1 MLEKGLQLKWSSHL
15 MPVRTVGVR
24 VHLLREPLQV
34 GADVVFEPLT
44 VADVSSERA
53 AVTHQRVHPVLVDEL
68 RQTTGEDRTH
78 SAVLMDLL
86 PIMKCC
92 LFVSS
97 TWSLVMSHM
106 CMLQY
111 VVMTD
116 SELIR
121 RVQHLH
127 IVCSVNLMH
136 HLGIRTA
143 LFTLKRQIGTT
154 YMLDGVC
161 IS

>member
-1 MLEKGLQLKWSSHL
+1 M
-15 MPVRTVGVR
+15 R

-97 TWSLVMSHM
+97 T
-106 CMLQY
+106 
-111 VVMTD
+111 
-116 SELIR
+116 
-121 RVQHLH
+121 
-127 IVCSVNLMH
+127 
-136 HLGIRTA
+136 
-143 LFTLKRQIGTT
+143 
-154 YMLDGVC
+154 
-161 IS
+161 